1 MPTFRDDPKLGCK
14 VPMMKTDD
22 INDQAITKDKIR
34 DGNVTTEKLAEGAV
48 STDKL
53 PDGAIKTSKIAD
65 ENITTEK
72 LAEGA
77 VETSKIADQNVTS
90 EKIANQSVD
99 NSKLSPEAVTY
110 DKVKDKAIITE
121 KLNDRAV
128 TTEKVEEKAI
138 TNPKL
143 GNQSVDGRVVREA
156 SLESRHF
163 ANESVTT
170 EKIKD
175 GSVTNEKV
183 ADDTLGIEK
192 FDPELRKTIQ
202 AATGLPEDLSQMIQ
216 DVDKSVKQL
225 KEKDT
230 DLQSQIDDK
239 QQQITAND
247 EDISLL
253 QTRSTQMEETIKS
266 IAATGGAS
274 QATAVTYNNE
284 KSKLTAVNIQS
295 AVDEVVDKTA
305 IKNEEG
311 TVVETPFRYIQ
322 NEEFIFA
329 KVDAE
334 DKLLFGIQWD
344 GTPVFGKTSAV
355 EDRLQSQV
363 TILAEKVATIMGNE
377 DTTNVIDTMNELKKF
392 FANIE
397 NTETLTSI
405 LANLDNV
412 VKNLD
417 KTTIKDEEGN
427 VQDTPFR
434 VIENEEFIMAVV
446 DSEDRLLFG
455 IYRATGKPYFP
466 LNEMYHVEQNE
477 EFLWVILD
485 AANHPLLGIQQ
496 DGTCWAAKAQWL
508 DDIKA
513 IKEALSSIGEA
524 LKTFQ
529 PKEDGKGLMNLD
541 VADSFFY
548 ISNDEYII
556 AVVDREDRIL
566 AGIKYDAQ
574 PYFPNH
580 EMYSVITNEE
590 WLYAIIDAD
599 NKVLCGFRA
608 DDGHMVVGGIDV
620 STFIT
625 NAIIDIADIKERT
638 NHLSTIENDEYL
650 SVETDAEGKVLGYI
664 APDGSHYLY
673 KVKSETIPTE
683 FEHIEDP
690 EGRTEITT
698 DADGKVLGYRDSE
711 GTRHEHKISAKHI
724 ELSDEAAKEVNDAFK
739 SAGIKMENPSDFSK
753 DSYIELPIPRIAA
766 QVRLYAPNLPTT
778 KQDDIEA
785 EIEYNDKDGN
795 YFRKPVILNA
805 QGNSSLL
812 FDVKNMA
819 IDIADGSE
827 IKFGDF
833 PTQDSFHLKKY
844 YIDAFRGQCI
854 VGYWLM
860 EQVYKS
866 HPLGHQ
872 YPYEYSYLN
881 DSVTDGFGDVKKDF
895 FTGAKCHPDGF
906 PIIIT
911 WINSNTG
918 EETWMGVY
926 TWNLKKSKEVYQCD
940 KKKAE
945 NIILDGTVNTST
957 LFGGTIN
964 WSAFEIRNPKNLIDI
979 NGNKYDGDNP
989 KELSETDKN
998 SKKVKDYLTRLSG
1011 VVAALRASNTK
1022 ETFEQYFLPQA
1033 FIDYYLVSQVLFNHD
1048 GFGKNWIWVTYDG
1061 LHWTPTLY
1069 DVDSIFGMYWN
1080 GIYVIPNSDNS
1091 TILGIPQCLGLDKLY
1106 SDEISK
1112 RYKELRDKGIFSV
1125 DNIVKLLN
1133 SWINKIGYSNIEKEF
1148 EVYSQTPSY
1157 RDSHISKNW
1166 KLLEYSTSLNDYDS
1180 SRTYN
1185 KGDTTVFH
1193 GYKFLCL
1200 NENTN
1205 DSPFKESYD
1214 KYPQWGG
1221 CFTSINRVKNWL
1233 TNRINFLNN
1242 TYNYG

>member
-1 MPTFRDDPKLGCK
+1 
-14 VPMMKTDD
+14 MMKTDD

-34 DGNVTTEKLAEGAV
+34 DGNVTTEKLADGAV

-53 PDGAIKTSKIAD
+53 PDGAIKTEKIAD
-65 ENITTEK
+65 ENVTTSK
-72 LAEGA
+72 LADGA
-77 VETSKIADQNVTS
+77 VSTSKIADQNVTK
-90 EKIANQSVD
+90 EKIADQSVD

-128 TTEKVEEKAI
+128 TTEKVEERAI

-156 SLESRHF
+156 SLENKHF
-163 ANESVTT
+163 ANGSITT

-175 GSVTNEKV
+175 GSVTKEKV
-183 ADDTLGIEK
+183 ADNTIGIEK
-192 FDPELRKTIQ
+192 LDPELRKTIQ
-202 AATGLPEDLSQMIQ
+202 AATGLPEDLNQMIQ

-225 KEKDT
+225 HEKDT

-253 QTRSTQMEETIKS
+253 QTRSTQMEETIKN

-295 AVDEVVDKTA
+295 AVDEVVDKTT

-311 TVVETPFRYIQ
+311 MVVETPFRYIQ

-344 GTPVFGKTSAV
+344 GTPVFGKISAV

-363 TILAEKVATIMGNE
+363 TILAEKVATIMGDE
-377 DTTNVIDTMNELKKF
+377 DTTNIIDTMNELKKF

-455 IYRATGKPYFP
+455 IFRATGKPYFP

-485 AANHPLLGIQQ
+485 AANHPLIGIQQ

-513 IKEALSSIGEA
+513 IKEAL
-524 LKTFQ
+524 KTFQ
-529 PKEDGKGLMNLD
+529 PKEDGKGLINLD
-541 VADSFFY
+541 IADSFFY

-556 AVVDREDRIL
+556 AVVDAENRIL
-566 AGIKYDAQ
+566 AGIKYDGN

-590 WLYAIIDAD
+590 WLYAIIDAED
-599 NKVLCGFRA
+599 KFLGGFRA
-608 DDGHMVVGGIDV
+608 DDGHMFVGGIDI
-620 STFIT
+620 STFISD
-625 NAIIDIADIKERT
+625 AIIDISDIRERT
-638 NHLSTIENDEYL
+638 AHLSTIVNDEYL
-650 SVETDAEGKVLGYI
+650 SVETDAEGKVIGYI
-664 APDGSHYLY
+664 ASDGSHYLY

-698 DADGKVLGYRDSE
+698 DADNKVLGYRDSE

-766 QVRLYAPNLPTT
+766 QVRIYAPNLPTT

-833 PTQDSFHLKKY
+833 PTQDSFHIKKY

-957 LFGGTIN
+957 LFGGIIN

-1112 RYKELRDKGIFSV
+1112 RYKELMDKGIFSV

>member
-1 MPTFRDDPKLGCK
+1 MAEKKKYNSILVSGRKDQTLTYSKYVKDEESGESVKESLDKKVNVTDELTTQQIKDGAITNEKMAADSVGNSNLQDGSVSNEKLEDGSITNEK
-14 VPMMKTDD
+14 LAE
-22 INDQAITKDKIR
+22 NSITKDKLKDNTI
-34 DGNVTTEKLAEGAV
+34 GVEKL
-48 STDKL
+48 
-53 PDGAIKTSKIAD
+53 
-65 ENITTEK
+65 
-72 LAEGA
+72 
-77 VETSKIADQNVTS
+77 
-90 EKIANQSVD
+90 
-99 NSKLSPEAVTY
+99 
-110 DKVKDKAIITE
+110 
-121 KLNDRAV
+121 
-128 TTEKVEEKAI
+128 
-138 TNPKL
+138 
-143 GNQSVDGRVVREA
+143 
-156 SLESRHF
+156 
-163 ANESVTT
+163 
-170 EKIKD
+170 
-175 GSVTNEKV
+175 
-183 ADDTLGIEK
+183 
-192 FDPELRKTIQ
+192 DPELRQTIN
-202 AATGLPEDLSQMIQ
+202 AATGLPENLVETIQ
-216 DVDKSVKQL
+216 NVDDTLKKYQRQL
-225 KEKDT
+225 
-230 DLQSQIDDK
+230 DDK

-253 QTRSTQMEETIKS
+253 QTRSTQMEETIKD

-284 KSKLTAVNIQS
+284 KSKLAAVNIQS

-455 IYRATGKPYFP
+455 IFRATGKPYFP

-513 IKEALSSIGEA
+513 IKEAL
-524 LKTFQ
+524 KTFQ
-529 PKEDGKGLMNLD
+529 PKEDGKGLINLD
-541 VADSFFY
+541 IADSFFY
-548 ISNDEYII
+548 ISNNEYII
-556 AVVDREDRIL
+556 AVVDAENRIL

-590 WLYAIIDAD
+590 WIYAIIDAD
-599 NKVLCGFRA
+599 YKVLCGFRA
-608 DDGHMVVGGIDV
+608 DDGHMVVGGIDI

-650 SVETDAEGKVLGYI
+650 SVETDAE
-664 APDGSHYLY
+664 
-673 KVKSETIPTE
+673 
-683 FEHIEDP
+683 
-690 EGRTEITT
+690 
-698 DADGKVLGYRDSE
+698 GKVLGYRDSE

-805 QGNSSLL
+805 QGSSSMTYY
-812 FDVKNMA
+812 VKNMA

-844 YIDAFRGQCI
+844 YIDAFRGQCV

-866 HPLGHQ
+866 RPIGQQ
-872 YPYEYSYLN
+872 YPYEYSYSN

-918 EETWMGVY
+918 EETWIGVY

-945 NIILDGTVNTST
+945 NIILDGIVNTST

-964 WSAFEIRNPKNLIDI
+964 WSAFEIRNPKKLVDI
-979 NGNKYDGDNP
+979 NGDAYDGDNP
-989 KELSETDKN
+989 KELSDVDAN

-1022 ETFEQYFLPQA
+1022 ETFEQYFLPKA